1 MKIDMLVNTQEF
13 RRDALHFLEHGF
25 YCPDPPGSS
34 AHYEYWTTQLDRC
47 INGYEVGGTRIT
59 GHHYFYLNFVR
70 IKLTEDAGKAQSKV
84 LTFPSF
90 WDGDYEFFWL
100 LDIARKGI
108 AKDEY
113 EKLRLTT
120 TVADGFMDGGR
131 HVIVGKARRKG
142 FSYKNAALV
151 TNTFNTVRNSYSL
164 LCAFDKKYLYPKGIM
179 AMVTDNM
186 NFLNEHTGWTK
197 RRQLIDKQNHR
208 KASYLEY
215 MGGQPVEKGYKSEVE
230 ALTFLDNPDAARGK
244 DANIVI
250 FEECGVFDNLKS
262 SYLAT
267 QPCVED
273 GDVVTGQIILFGTGG
288 DMTGGTID
296 FESMFYN
303 PEAYNLLPITNIW
316 DEGSQHQ
323 NCGFFFPCYLNKVGY
338 MDSSGNSNVEKAKQ
352 SELAIREQK
361 RRDSKDAGVLDKYVT
376 EYPFCPK
383 EAFMQQ
389 SSNLFPSAMIL
400 DWRNEILKSGS
411 LANIATVGRL
421 VDSKEGVKF
430 RPEPNLRAISKF
442 PHQKGDDLTGAVVIY
457 QSPYKE
463 NDQIPDDLYIIAH
476 DPYAQDGYGQSLGA
490 AYVIKRINP
499 FSKPDDMIVASYIG
513 RPDTQDE
520 YNYNLFLLAEYYNA
534 RIGFEND
541 RGEVIPYAKRNR
553 LLQYLMPEVEIFDKT
568 DNIKI
573 KKLGRSYGM
582 SMGSRERK
590 GQAEIYLRDWL
601 KTPRAISQTGEKKCN
616 LHYIYDVALLDE
628 LIKYNRS
635 GNFDRVSA
643 MMVGMFHLKELHN
656 RELTITE
663 QTNSSNFFDRN
674 FFS

>member
-1 MKIDMLVNTQEF
+1 MITNTQEF
-13 RRDALHFLEHGF
+13 RREALHFVKHGF
-25 YCPDPPGSS
+25 YCPDPPGSA
-34 AHYEYWTTQLDRC
+34 AHFEYWSTQLDRC
-47 INGYEVGGTRIT
+47 VNGYEVGGVRIT
-59 GHHYFYLNFVR
+59 GHHYFYLNFTR
-70 IKLTEDAGKAQSKV
+70 IKLTEDARKAQSKV

-100 LDIARKGI
+100 LDIARNGI
-108 AKDEY
+108 TKDGY
-113 EKLRLTT
+113 SKLGLST
-120 TVADGFMDGGR
+120 TVSPENLNGGK
-131 HVIVGKARRKG
+131 HLIVGKARRKG
-142 FSYKNAALV
+142 FSYKNASLV

-197 RRQLIDKQNHR
+197 RRQLVDKQNHR

-250 FEECGVFDNLKS
+250 FEECGVFDNLKA

-273 GDVVTGQIILFGTGG
+273 GEVVTGQIVLFGTGG

-303 PEAYNLLPITNIW
+303 PEAYNLLPIQNIW
-316 DEGSQHQ
+316 DEGADHQ
-323 NCGFFFPCYLNKVGY
+323 NCGFFFPCFKNKVGY
-338 MDSSGNSNVEKAKQ
+338 MDSDGNSLIDKAIQ
-352 SELAIREQK
+352 SENAIRDQK
-361 RRDSKDAGVLDKYVT
+361 KRDSKDAGVVDKYIT
-376 EYPFCPK
+376 EYPFNPK
-383 EAFMQQ
+383 EAFLQH
-389 SSNLFPSAMIL
+389 SSNMFPSAML
-400 DWRNEILKSGS
+400 MDWRAEIMRSGAFS
-411 LANIATVGRL
+411 NIATVGRL
-421 VDSKEGVKF
+421 VEGKDGIKF
-430 RPEPNLRAISKF
+430 RPDSSSRAITKF
-442 PHQKGDDLTGAVVIY
+442 PHQRGDDLTGAIVVY
-457 QSPYKE
+457 QSPYK
-463 NDQIPDDLYIIAH
+463 DGDVIPDDLYIIAH
-476 DPYAQDGYGQSLGA
+476 DPYAQDGYGSSLGA
-490 AYVIKRINP
+490 SYVIKRVNP
-499 FSKPDDMIVASYIG
+499 YSKPDDMIVASYIG
-513 RPDTQDE
+513 RPETQDE
-520 YNYNLFLLAEYYNA
+520 YNYNLFLLSQYYNA

-541 RGEVIPYAKRNR
+541 RGEVIPYARRHR

-568 DNIKI
+568 DNVRIR
-573 KKLGRSYGM
+573 KLGRSYGM
-582 SMGSRERK
+582 SMGSKERK

-601 KTPRAISQTGEKKCN
+601 KTPRGISENGDKKYN
-616 LHYIYDVALLDE
+616 LHYIYDLALLDE

-656 RELTITE
+656 RTISVE
-663 QTNSSNFFDRN
+663 ESKESNSFFDRT
-674 FFS
+674 FFT